1 MVNIMNSNTSDNYIP
16 FNLYERAYLLF
27 WNEQNTKFYLPNT
40 VLVALYLIVGVI
52 GNVTVILV
60 YQFRLNKQKDGRYFV
75 APLAWIDFIALIVT
89 ASLNLT
95 QNTKQII
102 FPGLGAC
109 KMLKYFS
116 YSTTCASLYLLAAIA
131 VQRYLKIC
139 RPFGRQMSL
148 RWKRVSVFMCVIISL
163 IVYTPVIFFYGVVEK
178 RNPVFGNVTVYQ
190 CSILPNS
197 PKKLKLLSI
206 FQGFG
211 FLGTICNV
219 IIITVLYSIITI
231 SIVKQLRKMN
241 TIKVKPVPSSGVA
254 YNTSNST
261 CITKTNNSAHSV
273 SNNSDVETSVDN
285 IHKPNTGKT
294 IQSPSND
301 KMKSAFRIS
310 FMFMTISVVGFLAYF
325 PSWVLIVIETNNPSF
340 WEQLSVEAFQVCL
353 TLRRMYMI
361 NHLANPF
368 IYGVFDK
375 AFRQEMRKMFC
386 KK

>member
-1 MVNIMNSNTSDNYIP
+1 MNNNTGDSNIP

-27 WNEQNTKFYLPNT
+27 WNEQNAKFYLPNT
-40 VLVALYLIVGVI
+40 VLLALYLIVGVI

-109 KMLKYFS
+109 KMLKYLS

-148 RWKRVSVFMCVIISL
+148 CWKRVSVCMCSIISL

-197 PKKLKLLSI
+197 PNKLKLLSI

-231 SIVKQLRKMN
+231 SIVKQLRKMKI
-241 TIKVKPVPSSGVA
+241 IKVKPGASSGVVSEG
-254 YNTSNST
+254 TNST
-261 CITKTNNSAHSV
+261 CTTKNS
-273 SNNSDVETSVDN
+273 SDVETSVDN
-285 IHKPNTGKT
+285 LHKPNIGRTV
-294 IQSPSND
+294 QSPSND

-310 FMFMTISVVGFLAYF
+310 FMFMTISVVGFLAYL

-340 WEQLSVEAFQVCL
+340 WDNLSVEAFQICL
-353 TLRRMYMI
+353 ALRRMYMI

-386 KK
+386 GK